1 MSTKPQTQP
10 TSKFPEHEQP
20 LSVSQAAQLV
30 GVSEQALRKR
40 IRKGT
45 LPAHKLR
52 RGNQVVTALSPSELA
67 CAYPEIVGRSLD
79 SEAGAKPVE
88 QPAETHAQREP
99 LSGETV
105 VVLREGLATAEAARA
120 AAERRCDAAENRAQ
134 VAEEKF
140 ERALVQRGDEITR
153 ARKDVERQS
162 MQMAMEI
169 ARARVQ
175 ALPESTDVVAL
186 STQRRWLGGVAL
198 GALVVAAG
206 ALAWS
211 SRVWGDLKDTRDD
224 QAAVTSQV
232 GELQGQ
238 LNETLERATGAE
250 SARSEALA
258 QAQQVKLEVA
268 DDRLGW
274 QQHQA
279 RLEQEL
285 GAERETSETLREEL
299 ADALVGQR
307 AIVNMALTTEVVRWF
322 FGR

>member
-1 MSTKPQTQP
+1 VSTKPQTQP

-52 RGNQVVTALSPSELA
+52 RGNLVVTALSPSELA
-67 CAYPEIVGRSLD
+67 CAYPEIVGRSLG
-79 SEAGAKPVE
+79 SEVESKPAGQPV
-88 QPAETHAQREP
+88 ETHAEREP
-99 LSGETV
+99 LSSETV
-105 VVLREGLATAEAARA
+105 VVLREGLATAEAARS
-120 AAERRCDAAENRAQ
+120 AAERRYEVAETRAQ

-175 ALPESTDVVAL
+175 ALPESTDAVAL
-186 STQRRWLGGVAL
+186 NTQRRWLGGVAL
-198 GALVVAAG
+198 AALIVAAS

-211 SRVWGDLKDTRDD
+211 SRVWGDLRITRDE
-224 QAAVTSQV
+224 QSAATSQV
-232 GELQGQ
+232 SELQGQ
-238 LNETLERATGAE
+238 LNLTLERASGAE
-250 SARSEALA
+250 AARSEALA
-258 QAQQVKLEVA
+258 VAQQVKLAVA

-274 QQHQA
+274 QELQA

-285 GAERETSETLREEL
+285 GAERATSETLRGEL
-299 ADALVGQR
+299 VDAYIRQR
-307 AIVNMALTTEVVRWF
+307 AVINRTLAVELVRQLF
-322 FGR
+322 TR